1 MATLKVELR
10 TLIFFSPSNAPRFV
24 TCNLSSA
31 KTAGTEPSELRRP
44 CVVPLERAFP
54 ALPFFAC
61 RVECPAEAPSPRA
74 SSWCRFAI
82 CTCKWCSLCLAC
94 LRWSLGER
102 KEKPETAL
110 SHFALLLAWTRQR
123 SVTSLP
129 GRVATFAPSV
139 ESRAEKQK

>member
-54 ALPFFAC
+54 KQCQYLHAVSNVLQMFHLHVP
-61 RVECPAEAPSPRA
+61 
-74 SSWCRFAI
+74 
-82 CTCKWCSLCLAC
+82 
-94 LRWSLGER
+94 
-102 KEKPETAL
+102 
-110 SHFALLLAWTRQR
+110 
-123 SVTSLP
+123 
-129 GRVATFAPSV
+129 VAGAVSPSV
-139 ESRAEKQK
+139 PASGVRCVWLA